1 MALLSKGRNAGAAA
15 MKPSHRRRSCRGR
28 ARPSSGQAVS
38 GRSRVHVDVCVLQL
52 SSDFCCLSQGS
63 KLEEKSSELWKM
75 LNVDRGIK
83 FTRTKRKGPTLRKT
97 VKRGIGSL
105 LCGSL
110 VVVTVAPFK
119 AQGDAAAAGQQ
130 APALRPCPSQPCPP
144 GSGGRAGRW
153 SSPARRGRNR
163 VSATRVPQALC
174 PCASA
179 GGLLS
184 SPPGQGRGSA
194 RPPPPARA
202 PGAKARAGL
211 GRNSGRWSRR
221 PAASRSGTSMTRD
234 TTDRSLRRRETAGC
248 LRGPRRLGGGRAGYT
263 IREDSGAGFLPG
275 GSGEGW

>member
-15 MKPSHRRRSCRGR
+15 MKPSHRRRPCRGR

-63 KLEEKSSELWKM
+63 NLEEKSSELWKM
-75 LNVDRGIK
+75 LNVDCGIK

-97 VKRGIGSL
+97 VKRGIGSV

-163 VSATRVPQALC
+163 VSTTRVPQALC

-194 RPPPPARA
+194 
-202 PGAKARAGL
+202 
-211 GRNSGRWSRR
+211 
-221 PAASRSGTSMTRD
+221 
-234 TTDRSLRRRETAGC
+234 
-248 LRGPRRLGGGRAGYT
+248 
-263 IREDSGAGFLPG
+263 
-275 GSGEGW
+275 